1 MCASFFTRVRPRG
14 GVGWWQSSVRI
25 RRHRISMWR
34 SASMPLLVMVL
45 HLTSGFYL
53 PGAAVQHVATSR
65 PPHPFRVPPVICEV
79 QISDK
84 DDAEHMAAAA
94 RAEALDHMRHRR
106 LREASV
112 ALQGLARMRTLDSEV
127 CHAAFEAFVKPA
139 PQHRLLASLATLIAE
154 ADAPPPLW
162 PGAAEVFT
170 ISCAEQG
177 LHVAALD
184 WWDAALRDAAAGGE
198 PSTDARD
205 AALVSSAR
213 LGRWEQAERL
223 FSTIMAAATYGK
235 GRGLRAV
242 VEACSR
248 QTDAPAELARRAFV
262 AAAAAGLADADL
274 LRDALQASAKRGEH
288 AAGLELLRTCAS
300 GGGGDDAADALV
312 VLSRTSGVQR
322 VAAALHA
329 GCGEVDAALRS
340 MRRVRRAQ
348 AEARRS
354 L

>member
-127 CHAAFEAFVKPA
+127 CHAAFEAFVENR
-139 PQHRLLASLATLIAE
+139 H
-154 ADAPPPLW
+154 
-162 PGAAEVFT
+162 
-170 ISCAEQG
+170 
-177 LHVAALD
+177 
-184 WWDAALRDAAAGGE
+184 
-198 PSTDARD
+198 PSTGSWLRSRH
-205 AALVSSAR
+205 SSR
-213 LGRWEQAERL
+213 RPTRHRHCGRVPRR
-223 FSTIMAAATYGK
+223 FS
-235 GRGLRAV
+235 RFRAP
-242 VEACSR
+242 S
-248 QTDAPAELARRAFV
+248 RAF
-262 AAAAAGLADADL
+262 
-274 LRDALQASAKRGEH
+274 
-288 AAGLELLRTCAS
+288 TW
-300 GGGGDDAADALV
+300 
-312 VLSRTSGVQR
+312 
-322 VAAALHA
+322 LH
-329 GCGEVDAALRS
+329 
-340 MRRVRRAQ
+340 
-348 AEARRS
+348 
-354 L
+354 